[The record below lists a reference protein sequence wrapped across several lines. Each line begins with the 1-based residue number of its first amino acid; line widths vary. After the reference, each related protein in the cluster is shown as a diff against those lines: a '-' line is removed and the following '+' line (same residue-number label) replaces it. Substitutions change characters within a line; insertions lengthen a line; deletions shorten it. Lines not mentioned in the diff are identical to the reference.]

1 MIYVRDKGRMCN
13 NILQY
18 GHLYA
23 WGREHGRQTMSMRF
37 AYKYQYFHICDTP
50 HHNFITYL
58 FAKYAA
64 KLRLVPVVQFN
75 DINQDTTPQ
84 EQLMLSRRHVV
95 AEGWFVHWFD
105 LFLKYKQDIIQLF
118 EFNSKVKQAVD
129 ALLAPLPE
137 CDLRLGVHIRRGD
150 YRRWHD
156 GRYFYTDEQYI
167 SYIRQFLAMHPG
179 KRVSVFVCG
188 NDPELDTDKFR
199 AALTAQNHPETQP
212 APENMPADGT
222 KKRATLVSV
231 AFPNGNPGEDL
242 CLLSRCNYLMGAP
255 STFTLVASM
264 YHDTPLCWMM
274 DPTQPLSPSSFG
286 RFDYLFRHII

>member
-23 WGREHGRQTMSMRF
+23 WGREHGRETMSMRF

-50 HHNFITYL
+50 HHNFLTYFL
-58 FAKYAA
+58 AKYAA
-64 KLRLVPVVQFN
+64 KLKLIPVVQFN
-75 DINQDTTPQ
+75 DIHQDTTPQ
-84 EQLMLSRRHVV
+84 EQIMLSRRHVV

-118 EFNSKVKQAVD
+118 EFNNEVKQAVD
-129 ALLAPLPE
+129 AQLAPLPE
-137 CDLRLGVHIRRGD
+137 SDIRLGVHIRRGD
-150 YRRWHD
+150 YRRWHG

-167 SYIRQFLAMHPG
+167 SYIHQFLALHPD
-179 KRVSVFVCG
+179 KRVNIFVCG
-188 NDPELDTDKFR
+188 NDPELDTEKFSTS
-199 AALTAQNHPETQP
+199 LCAQNDSEPKPVT
-212 APENMPADGT
+212 
-222 KKRATLVSV
+222 VI
-231 AFPNGNPGEDL
+231 FPNGNPGEDL
-242 CLLSRCNYLMGAP
+242 CLLSRCDYLMGAP

-274 DPTQPLSPSSFG
+274 DATQPLTPSSFG

>member
-23 WGREHGRQTMSMRF
+23 WGREHGRETMSMRF

-50 HHNFITYL
+50 HHNFLTYFL
-58 FAKYAA
+58 AKYAA
-64 KLRLVPVVQFN
+64 KLKLIPVVQFN
-75 DINQDTTPQ
+75 DIHQDTTPQ

-118 EFNSKVKQAVD
+118 EFNNEVKQAVD
-129 ALLAPLPE
+129 AQLAPLPE
-137 CDLRLGVHIRRGD
+137 CDIRLGVHIRRGD
-150 YRRWHD
+150 YRRWHG

-167 SYIRQFLAMHPG
+167 SYIRQFLALHPD
-179 KRVSVFVCG
+179 KRVNIFVCG
-188 NDPELDTDKFR
+188 NDPELDTEKFSTS
-199 AALTAQNHPETQP
+199 LCAQNDSEPKPVT
-212 APENMPADGT
+212 
-222 KKRATLVSV
+222 VI
-231 AFPNGNPGEDL
+231 FPNGNPGEDL
-242 CLLSRCNYLMGAP
+242 CLLSRCDYLMGAP

-274 DPTQPLSPSSFG
+274 DATQPLTPSSFG

>member
-23 WGREHGRQTMSMRF
+23 WGREHGRETMSMRF

-50 HHNFITYL
+50 HHNFLTYFL
-58 FAKYAA
+58 AKYAA
-64 KLRLVPVVQFN
+64 KLRLIPVVQFN
-75 DINQDTTPQ
+75 DIHQDTTPQ

-118 EFNSKVKQAVD
+118 EFNNEVKQAVD
-129 ALLAPLPE
+129 AQLAPLPE
-137 CDLRLGVHIRRGD
+137 CDIRLGVHIRRGD
-150 YRRWHD
+150 YRRWHG

-167 SYIRQFLAMHPG
+167 SYIRQFLALHPD
-179 KRVSVFVCG
+179 KRVSIFVCG
-188 NDPELDTDKFR
+188 NDPELDTEKFSTS
-199 AALTAQNHPETQP
+199 LCAQNGSEPKPVT
-212 APENMPADGT
+212 
-222 KKRATLVSV
+222 VI
-231 AFPNGNPGEDL
+231 FPNGNPGEDL
-242 CLLSRCNYLMGAP
+242 CLLSRCDYLMGAP

-274 DPTQPLSPSSFG
+274 DATQPLTPSSFG

>member
-23 WGREHGRQTMSMRF
+23 WGREHGRETMSMRF

-50 HHNFITYL
+50 HHNFLTYFL
-58 FAKYAA
+58 AKYAA
-64 KLRLVPVVQFN
+64 KLKLIPVVQFN
-75 DINQDTTPQ
+75 DIHQDTTPQ

-118 EFNSKVKQAVD
+118 EFNNEVKQAVD
-129 ALLAPLPE
+129 AQLAPLPE
-137 CDLRLGVHIRRGD
+137 CDIRLGVHIRRGD
-150 YRRWHD
+150 YRRWHG

-167 SYIRQFLAMHPG
+167 SYIRQFLALHPD
-179 KRVSVFVCG
+179 KRVSIFVCG
-188 NDPELDTDKFR
+188 NDPELDTEKFSTS
-199 AALTAQNHPETQP
+199 LCAQNDSEPKPVT
-212 APENMPADGT
+212 
-222 KKRATLVSV
+222 VI
-231 AFPNGNPGEDL
+231 FPNGNPGEDL
-242 CLLSRCNYLMGAP
+242 CLLSRCDYLMGAP

-274 DPTQPLSPSSFG
+274 DATQPLTPSSFG